1 MAETVDIDRT
11 CPRNLVSKKPYRG
24 VSYFLLSATKYMSPY
39 WLTMRRANQMGGHV
53 RKGEESTIRMK
64 KMRGRSGTIVPPL

>member
-1 MAETVDIDRT
+1 MEEAVDIDRT
-11 CPRNLVSKKPYRG
+11 ATKSCAKKTIEG
-24 VSYFLLSATKYMSPY
+24 QLFLLSATKYVSPY
-39 WLTMRRANQMGGHV
+39 WLTMRQANQMGGPV